1 MTLQDQ
7 ESDGFSKYYSKT
19 ESRQGKKASSFQ
31 ISGPR
36 TGYGSLNITEGL
48 VSCQALLKKAKEYGV
63 SMTVFLTAVF
73 LCAIPVSYT
82 HLDVY
87 KRQVSLLMQA
97 LDGKNIPARTVFSG
111 DIIQRETT
119 NVF

>member
-48 VSCQALLKKAKEYGV
+48 VSCQALLKKPRNTE
-63 SMTVFLTAVF
+63 S
-73 LCAIPVSYT
+73 P
-82 HLDVY
+82 
-87 KRQVSLLMQA
+87 
-97 LDGKNIPARTVFSG
+97 
-111 DIIQRETT
+111 
-119 NVF
+119 